1 MRNCF
6 WKRLGRS
13 ASVRKRSSPPTRTAN
28 SAKYA
33 AAIFILLVF
42 GACGTSAQAPRAEK
56 SADNWPCFRGPN
68 RLGAAP
74 ADCQSIPLEWSD
86 TKNIVWKCE
95 LPGRGASSPIVWGD
109 NVYVTAYSCYGLEAG
124 DPPANMSKLVRHLVC
139 VDRTSG
145 DLRWKADEPSGD
157 VAEHPLSEFLILH
170 GYASSTPVADE
181 SGVYVY
187 LGRGGVV
194 AYDHAGKRRWHTP
207 IGGGGHTWG
216 SASSPVLFENLV
228 IVHADPDA
236 HAIIA
241 LDKST
246 GEEVWRYST
255 GDGDSWSTPLLV
267 EVDGRS
273 ELVFHHSAGDPA
285 GKVAAVDPRS
295 GEALW
300 QCNILKNYLCP
311 SPVASDGVVYLLG
324 YQRAAAVRPGGKG
337 DVTDSHVNWTANR
350 GSEIA
355 TPIVH
360 KGHLYWTQSEGG
372 IVCCLDASS
381 GEMVH
386 QERLRPEP
394 GRIYASG
401 VLVGER
407 IYFVSRENGTY
418 VVEASP
424 ECRQLAHNRI
434 ESDDSIFNA
443 TPAISHGQLFLRS
456 DRFLYCIGE
465 K

>member
-1 MRNCF
+1 MRKSL
-6 WKRLGRS
+6 WQQLRRS
-13 ASVRKRSSPPTRTAN
+13 AIERNSTSIPTWTAG
-28 SAKYA
+28 SATRA
-33 AAIFILLVF
+33 IAIFLLLAC
-42 GACGTSAQAPRAEK
+42 GACRTSAQVPPTEK
-56 SADNWPCFRGPN
+56 PTDNWPCFRGVD
-68 RLGAAP
+68 RKGVAP
-74 ADCQSIPLEWSD
+74 PDSESVPLPWSD
-86 TKNIVWKCE
+86 TKNIVWKRK

-109 NVYVTAYSCYGLEAG
+109 NVYVTAYSGYGLEAG
-124 DPPANMSKLVRHLVC
+124 DPPANMSKLVRHLLC

-145 DLRWKADEPSGD
+145 DLRWKADEPSDD

-194 AYDHAGKRRWHTP
+194 AYDHAGKRLWHSP

-216 SASSPVLFENLV
+216 SAASPVLFGNLV

-236 HAIIA
+236 HAVIA
-241 LDKST
+241 LDKNT

-255 GDGDSWSTPLLV
+255 GDGDSWSTPLVV

-285 GKVAAVDPRS
+285 GKVAAVDPRT

-300 QCNILKNYLCP
+300 QCDILKNYLCP
-311 SPVASDGVVYLLG
+311 SPVASDGVVYFLG
-324 YQRAAAVRPGGKG
+324 FQRAAAVRPGGKG
-337 DVTDSHVNWTANR
+337 DVTDSHVLWTGSR
-350 GSEIA
+350 GAEIA

-360 KGHLYWTQSEGG
+360 NGHLYWAQSEGG
-372 IVCCLDASS
+372 IVCCLDAKT

-394 GRIYASG
+394 GRMYASG

-434 ESDDSIFNA
+434 ESDTSIFNA
-443 TPAISHGQLFLRS
+443 TPAICGGQLFLRS